1 MITMESISLVNAAYS
16 DFDRMLLNEIQSF
29 EMDEIRRKARLYE
42 ILQAASLREVTAMW
56 EAMNAT
62 GVSLDPLVEALG
74 RKLG

>member
-1 MITMESISLVNAAYS
+1 MGTTQSISL

>member
-16 DFDRMLLNEIQSF
+16 DFDRKLLNEIKAA

-42 ILQAASLREVTAMW
+42 ILQAASLREITAIW
-56 EAMNAT
+56 EAANAT
-62 GVSLDPLVEALG
+62 GCSIEPMVEALG